1 SRSIRASAWYART
14 RRVGRAI
21 GPTRRASKRIAD
33 GALQRRALKWL
44 AQDREAHLRSRGNV
58 AVAGREHD
66 PHLRIA
72 FAHLLGKVDAVHAV
86 RHDDVAEQH
95 VDCAAGLQLR
105 ERLRG
110 VLSAQDPVPDLLQQR
125 RRQVTHLGIVLDD
138 EYGAFRRRRVLRANR
153 LLAFRHGRVAAGE
166 AQGDG
171 RTFAQCAA
179 HVDDAARLMDK
190 AVNLRQAEAGTL
202 ADLLGGEE
210 RIEYLL

>member
-33 GALQRRALKWL
+33 GALQRRGLKWL

-66 PHLRIA
+66 PHLWIA
-72 FAHLLGKVDAVHAV
+72 FAHLLGQVDAVHAV

-105 ERLRG
+105 ERLGG
-110 VLSAQDPVPDLLQQR
+110 VLCAQDPVPDLLQQGGGAGWAF
-125 RRQVTHLGIVLDD
+125 GIAVDD
-138 EYGAFRRRRVLRANR
+138 EWGACRGGRALGPDR
-153 LLAFRHGRVAAGE
+153 LLPFRHDRAAARETQGHGRALAE
-166 AQGDG
+166 
-171 RTFAQCAA
+171 FAMD
-179 HVDDAARLMDK
+179 VDDAARLMDK
-190 AVNLRQAEAGTL
+190 AVNLRQAQSSAL
-202 ADLLGGEE
+202 
-210 RIEYLL
+210 